1 MNILLNKNRFWEML
15 CETSGGKRMD
25 LQLVKMSEK
34 FKPQLLDMMDE
45 WTKTGENIIP
55 WAIRKVDYHDFDAYL
70 KSLEESEPKEGYV
83 PASTFFAYDRER
95 DILVGAVDIRHSLN
109 EALLLDGGHIGDGV
123 RPSERRKG
131 YATAMIAL
139 ALDECRKLGIE
150 KVLMVCNKEN
160 TGSAKSIQNNGGV
173 LENERRYRCRPG
185 CQQHSCVHE
194 ADVR

>member
-1 MNILLNKNRFWEML
+1 M
-15 CETSGGKRMD
+15 
-25 LQLVKMSEK
+25 
-34 FKPQLLDMMDE
+34 
-45 WTKTGENIIP
+45 
-55 WAIRKVDYHDFDAYL
+55 
-70 KSLEESEPKEGYV
+70 

-150 KVLMVCNKEN
+150 RYLWYVIRKIPVQQKYPE
-160 TGSAKSIQNNGGV
+160 Q
-173 LENERRYRCRPG
+173 RRSSG
-185 CQQHSCVHE
+185 K
-194 ADVR
+194 

>member
-1 MNILLNKNRFWEML
+1 
-15 CETSGGKRMD
+15 MD

-34 FKPQLLDMMDE
+34 YKSQLFDMMDE
-45 WTKTGENIIP
+45 WTKTGETIIP

-131 YATAMIAL
+131 YATAMIAQ
-139 ALDECRKLGIE
+139 A
-150 KVLMVCNKEN
+150 
-160 TGSAKSIQNNGGV
+160 T
-173 LENERRYRCRPG
+173 
-185 CQQHSCVHE
+185 
-194 ADVR
+194 

>member
-1 MNILLNKNRFWEML
+1 
-15 CETSGGKRMD
+15 MD

-45 WTKTGENIIP
+45 WTKTGETIIP

-83 PASTFFAYDRER
+83 TASTFFAYDRER

-173 LENERRYRCRPG
+173 LENEINVEGETVQRYWI
-185 CQQHSCVHE
+185 QL
-194 ADVR
+194 

>member
-1 MNILLNKNRFWEML
+1 
-15 CETSGGKRMD
+15 MD

-45 WTKTGENIIP
+45 WTKTGETIIP

-70 KSLEESEPKEGYV
+70 KSMEESEPKEGYV
-83 PASTFFAYDRER
+83 PASTFFAYDRSR

-139 ALDECRKLGIE
+139 ALEECKKLGISR
-150 KVLMVCNKEN
+150 VLMCCDKEN
-160 TGSAKSIQNNGGV
+160 IASAKSIIRNGGV
-173 LENERRYRCRPG
+173 LENEVEDDGHIEQRYWIRL
-185 CQQHSCVHE
+185 
-194 ADVR
+194 

>member
-1 MNILLNKNRFWEML
+1 
-15 CETSGGKRMD
+15 MD

-45 WTKTGENIIP
+45 WTKTGETIIP

-70 KSLEESEPKEGYV
+70 KSLEESEQKEGYV
-83 PASTFFAYDRER
+83 PASTFFAYDRSR
-95 DILVGAVDIRHSLN
+95 DILVGAVDIRHFLN

-173 LENERRYRCRPG
+173 LENEINVEGETVQRYWI
-185 CQQHSCVHE
+185 QL
-194 ADVR
+194 

>member
-1 MNILLNKNRFWEML
+1 
-15 CETSGGKRMD
+15 MD

-45 WTKTGENIIP
+45 WTKTGETIIP

-83 PASTFFAYDRER
+83 HASTFFAYDRER

-150 KVLMVCNKEN
+150 KLLMVCNKEN

-173 LENERRYRCRPG
+173 LENEINVEGETVQRYWI
-185 CQQHSCVHE
+185 QL
-194 ADVR
+194 

>member
-1 MNILLNKNRFWEML
+1 
-15 CETSGGKRMD
+15 MD

-45 WTKTGENIIP
+45 WTKTGETIIP

-83 PASTFFAYDRER
+83 PAATFFAYDRER

-173 LENERRYRCRPG
+173 LENEINVEGETVQRYWI
-185 CQQHSCVHE
+185 QL
-194 ADVR
+194 

>member
-1 MNILLNKNRFWEML
+1 MNIQDYINAPDHEQPLDNIVTDGGFCGIFRTIGCIGDSLSSGEFESKNED
-15 CETSGGKRMD
+15 G
-25 LQLVKMSEK
+25 
-34 FKPQLLDMMDE
+34 
-45 WTKTGENIIP
+45 
-55 WAIRKVDYHDFDAYL
+55 KVDYHDFDAYL
-70 KSLEESEPKEGYV
+70 KSLDESEPKEGYV

-131 YATAMIAL
+131 YATEMIAL

-160 TGSAKSIQNNGGV
+160 TGSAKSIRNNGGV
-173 LENERRYRCRPG
+173 LENEINVEGETVQRYWI
-185 CQQHSCVHE
+185 QL
-194 ADVR
+194 

>member
-1 MNILLNKNRFWEML
+1 
-15 CETSGGKRMD
+15 MD

-34 FKPQLLDMMDE
+34 YKSQLFDMMDE
-45 WTKTGENIIP
+45 WTKTGETIIP

-83 PASTFFAYDRER
+83 TASTFFAYDRER

-173 LENERRYRCRPG
+173 LENEINVEGETVQRYWI
-185 CQQHSCVHE
+185 QL
-194 ADVR
+194 

>member
-1 MNILLNKNRFWEML
+1 MTGNAIFW
-15 CETSGGKRMD
+15 
-25 LQLVKMSEK
+25 
-34 FKPQLLDMMDE
+34 
-45 WTKTGENIIP
+45 
-55 WAIRKVDYHDFDAYL
+55 
-70 KSLEESEPKEGYV
+70 LE
-83 PASTFFAYDRER
+83 
-95 DILVGAVDIRHSLN
+95 HSLN

-173 LENERRYRCRPG
+173 LENEINVEGETVQRYWI
-185 CQQHSCVHE
+185 QL
-194 ADVR
+194 

>member
-1 MNILLNKNRFWEML
+1 ML

-34 FKPQLLDMMDE
+34 FKPLLFDMMDE
-45 WTKTGENIIP
+45 WTKTGETIIP

-83 PASTFFAYDRER
+83 PASTFFAHDRER

-173 LENERRYRCRPG
+173 LENEINVEGETVQRYWI
-185 CQQHSCVHE
+185 QL
-194 ADVR
+194 

>member
-1 MNILLNKNRFWEML
+1 
-15 CETSGGKRMD
+15 MD

-45 WTKTGENIIP
+45 WTKTGETIIP

-123 RPSERRKG
+123 RPS
-131 YATAMIAL
+131 IAL

-150 KVLMVCNKEN
+150 KVLMVCNQEN
-160 TGSAKSIQNNGGV
+160 TGSAKSIRNNGGV
-173 LENERRYRCRPG
+173 LENEINVEGETVQRYWI
-185 CQQHSCVHE
+185 QL
-194 ADVR
+194 

>member
-1 MNILLNKNRFWEML
+1 
-15 CETSGGKRMD
+15 MD

-45 WTKTGENIIP
+45 WTKTGETIIP

-70 KSLEESEPKEGYV
+70 KSLEESEPKRGIC
-83 PASTFFAYDRER
+83 ACIHFFFAYDRER

-173 LENERRYRCRPG
+173 LENEINVEGETVQRYWI
-185 CQQHSCVHE
+185 QL
-194 ADVR
+194 

>member
-1 MNILLNKNRFWEML
+1 
-15 CETSGGKRMD
+15 MD

-34 FKPQLLDMMDE
+34 YKSQLFDMMDE
-45 WTKTGENIIP
+45 WTKTGETIIP

-70 KSLEESEPKEGYV
+70 KSLEESELKEGHV
-83 PASTFFAYDRER
+83 PASTFFVYDRER

-160 TGSAKSIQNNGGV
+160 TGSAKSIRNNGGV
-173 LENERRYRCRPG
+173 LENEINVEGETVQRYWI
-185 CQQHSCVHE
+185 QL
-194 ADVR
+194 

>member
-1 MNILLNKNRFWEML
+1 MKRNPAIAIIMCLLVSFTFSA
-15 CETSGGKRMD
+15 CAPAAPSGQTPEFFHDIGKT
-25 LQLVKMSEK
+25 LSE
-34 FKPQLLDMMDE
+34 
-45 WTKTGENIIP
+45 
-55 WAIRKVDYHDFDAYL
+55 L
-70 KSLEESEPKEGYV
+70 KKEGYV

-173 LENERRYRCRPG
+173 LENEINVEGETVQRYWI
-185 CQQHSCVHE
+185 QL
-194 ADVR
+194 